1 MLIGAIR
8 DFKDTIFIEK
18 EHSKSDRQYMK
29 KLQESLKIDL
39 INTADAF
46 NNERKSIKIYL
57 DKAESMHIEDEYLL
71 TKCREIL
78 ESSSKL
84 TKKLAKY
91 QNEKHIKCTRFKEMY
106 TIYSL
111 IAEANHTISI
121 MRSYVT
127 QLNKYNSNN

>member
-18 EHSKSDRQYMK
+18 EHSKSDRQYMR

-39 INTADAF
+39 LKTAEEF
-46 NNERKSIKIYL
+46 NIERKSIEAHLNKVDSMTIKDKYL
-57 DKAESMHIEDEYLL
+57 I
-71 TKCREIL
+71 TKCEELL

-84 TKKLAKY
+84 AKKLTKY

-106 TIYSL
+106 TIYLL
-111 IAEANHTISI
+111 ISEANRNISI
-121 MRSYVT
+121 MRSYAT
-127 QLNKYNSNN
+127 QFNKYNSNN

>member
-57 DKAESMHIEDEYLL
+57 DKAESMHIEDKYLI

-127 QLNKYNSNN
+127 QLNKYNSNK

>member
-18 EHSKSDRQYMK
+18 EHSKSDRQYMR

-39 INTADAF
+39 LKTAEEF
-46 NNERKSIKIYL
+46 NIERKSIEAHLNKVDSMNIKDKYL
-57 DKAESMHIEDEYLL
+57 I
-71 TKCREIL
+71 TKCEELL

-84 TKKLAKY
+84 AKKLTKY

-106 TIYSL
+106 TIYLL
-111 IAEANHTISI
+111 ISEANRNISI
-121 MRSYVT
+121 MRSYAT
-127 QLNKYNSNN
+127 QFNKYNSNN

>member
-46 NNERKSIKIYL
+46 NNERKNIKIYL
-57 DKAESMHIEDEYLL
+57 DKAESMNIKDKYLI
-71 TKCREIL
+71 TKCKELL

-84 TKKLAKY
+84 AKKLTKY

-106 TIYSL
+106 TIYLL
-111 IAEANHTISI
+111 ISEANHNISI

-127 QLNKYNSNN
+127 QLNKYNSNK

>member
-18 EHSKSDRQYMK
+18 EHSKSDRQYMR

-39 INTADAF
+39 LKTAEEF
-46 NNERKSIKIYL
+46 NIERKSIEAHLNKVDSKNIKNKYL
-57 DKAESMHIEDEYLL
+57 I
-71 TKCREIL
+71 TKCEELL

-84 TKKLAKY
+84 AKKLTKY

-106 TIYSL
+106 TIYLL
-111 IAEANHTISI
+111 ISEANRNISI
-121 MRSYVT
+121 MRSYAT
-127 QLNKYNSNN
+127 QFNKYNSNN

>member
-46 NNERKSIKIYL
+46 NNERKNIKIYL
-57 DKAESMHIEDEYLL
+57 DKAESMNIKDKYLI
-71 TKCREIL
+71 TKCEELL

-84 TKKLAKY
+84 AKKLTKY

-106 TIYSL
+106 TIYLL
-111 IAEANHTISI
+111 ISEANHNISI

-127 QLNKYNSNN
+127 QLNKYNSNK

>member
-46 NNERKSIKIYL
+46 NNQRESIKIYL
-57 DKAESMHIEDEYLL
+57 DKAESMHIEDKYLL

-111 IAEANHTISI
+111 IAEANRTISI

-127 QLNKYNSNN
+127 QLNKYNSNK

>member
-8 DFKDTIFIEK
+8 DFKDTIFIKK

-39 INTADAF
+39 LKTAEEF
-46 NNERKSIKIYL
+46 NIERKSIEAHLNKVDSMTIKDKYL
-57 DKAESMHIEDEYLL
+57 I
-71 TKCREIL
+71 TKCEELL

-84 TKKLAKY
+84 AKKLTKY

-106 TIYSL
+106 TIYLL
-111 IAEANHTISI
+111 ISEANRNISI
-121 MRSYVT
+121 MSCYAT
-127 QLNKYNSNN
+127 QFNKYNSNN

>member
-46 NNERKSIKIYL
+46 NNERKNIKIYL
-57 DKAESMHIEDEYLL
+57 DKAESMNIKDKYLI
-71 TKCREIL
+71 TKCEELL

-84 TKKLAKY
+84 VKKLTKY

-106 TIYSL
+106 TIYLL
-111 IAEANHTISI
+111 ISEANHNISI

-127 QLNKYNSNN
+127 QLNKYNSNK

>member
-18 EHSKSDRQYMK
+18 EHSKSDRQYMR

-39 INTADAF
+39 LKTAEEF
-46 NNERKSIKIYL
+46 NIERKSIEAHLNKVDSMNIKDKYL
-57 DKAESMHIEDEYLL
+57 I
-71 TKCREIL
+71 TKCEELL

-84 TKKLAKY
+84 AKKLTKY

-106 TIYSL
+106 TIYLL
-111 IAEANHTISI
+111 ISEANRNISI
-121 MRSYVT
+121 LRSYAT
-127 QLNKYNSNN
+127 QFNKYTSNN

>member
-46 NNERKSIKIYL
+46 NNERESIKIYL
-57 DKAESMHIEDEYLL
+57 DKAESMHIEDKYLL

-111 IAEANHTISI
+111 IAEANRTISI

-127 QLNKYNSNN
+127 QLNKYNSNK

>member
-39 INTADAF
+39 LKTAEEF
-46 NNERKSIKIYL
+46 NIERKSIEAHLNKVDSMTIKDKYL
-57 DKAESMHIEDEYLL
+57 I
-71 TKCREIL
+71 TKCEELL

-84 TKKLAKY
+84 AKKLTKY

-106 TIYSL
+106 TIYLL
-111 IAEANHTISI
+111 ISEANRNISI
-121 MRSYVT
+121 MRSYAT
-127 QLNKYNSNN
+127 QFNKYNSNN

>member
-46 NNERKSIKIYL
+46 NNERKNIKIYL
-57 DKAESMHIEDEYLL
+57 DKAELMHIEDEYLL

-106 TIYSL
+106 IIYLL
-111 IAEANHTISI
+111 ISEANRNISV

-127 QLNKYNSNN
+127 QFNKYNNNN

>member
-57 DKAESMHIEDEYLL
+57 DKAESMNIKDKYLI
-71 TKCREIL
+71 TKCEELL

-84 TKKLAKY
+84 AKKLTKY

-106 TIYSL
+106 TIYLL
-111 IAEANHTISI
+111 ISEANHNISI

-127 QLNKYNSNN
+127 QLNKYNNNN